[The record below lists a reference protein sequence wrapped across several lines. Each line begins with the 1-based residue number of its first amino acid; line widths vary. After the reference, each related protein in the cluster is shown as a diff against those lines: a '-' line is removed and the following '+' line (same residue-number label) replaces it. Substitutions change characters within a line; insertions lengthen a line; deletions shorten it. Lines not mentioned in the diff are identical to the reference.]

1 MIEERKGHDT
11 DSPRRCN
18 HPCCKPTVYTPGM
31 GFVDRLLVITRFL
44 TIRTDSTP

>member
-1 MIEERKGHDT
+1 MIEEGKGHDT

-18 HPCCKPTVYTPGM
+18 HPGCKPTVYTAGM
-31 GFVDRLLVITRFL
+31 GFVDRLLVITHFL